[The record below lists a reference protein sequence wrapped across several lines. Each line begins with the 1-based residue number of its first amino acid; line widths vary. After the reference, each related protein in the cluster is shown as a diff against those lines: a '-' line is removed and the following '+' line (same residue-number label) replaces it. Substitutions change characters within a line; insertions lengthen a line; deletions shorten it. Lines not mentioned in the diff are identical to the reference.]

1 MGKMLQFPV
10 YSDPVSVSAELNGLD
25 DRPALAE
32 ACAKLR
38 ESLSWLENA
47 LTTFQESADQFVSEN
62 ERLKFLVMRSEI
74 VTQIR
79 SARRLLAGLSL

>member
-10 YSDPVSVSAELNGLD
+10 YSDPMSVSADPGGLD
-25 DRPALAE
+25 DRSALAE

-38 ESLSWLENA
+38 VSLSWLEDA
-47 LTTFQESADQFVSEN
+47 LMTFQESADQLVSEN

-79 SARRLLAGLSL
+79 SARRLLAGLSR